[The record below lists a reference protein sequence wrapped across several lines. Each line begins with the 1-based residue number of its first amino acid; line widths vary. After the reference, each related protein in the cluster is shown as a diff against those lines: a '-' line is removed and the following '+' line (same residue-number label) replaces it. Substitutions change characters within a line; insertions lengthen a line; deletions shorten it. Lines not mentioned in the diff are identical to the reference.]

1 MASRTYREE
10 VVGPQ
15 STNRFV
21 VPRTFPT
28 TVVTGATTK
37 AASAQPNL
45 TGRPK
50 KIDPVQD
57 TAGGTPPGGGG
68 VHGVGDDHLTGINT
82 VASKVDTFGEF
93 LASFMGMS
101 PTAWGAEIGLFGK
114 GAQQVGRDIRGGIT
128 KGVNTIT
135 GQHKQEE
142 PLKGINPNRPPTAPD
157 LRAEKNSVQQSVLD
171 ATGLDISSADQT
183 SAEGGLAGLGVDSP
197 EGWQ

>member
-57 TAGGTPPGGGG
+57 TAGSPNTDPTPIDIPGLSDKELTTMGKTGFPGGWMSPGSIVSGVVPGG
-68 VHGVGDDHLTGINT
+68 TGIRALNIY
-82 VASKVDTFGEF
+82 
-93 LASFMGMS
+93 
-101 PTAWGAEIGLFGK
+101 GARQEIMARLTTPG
-114 GAQQVGRDIRGGIT
+114 
-128 KGVNTIT
+128 
-135 GQHKQEE
+135 
-142 PLKGINPNRPPTAPD
+142 
-157 LRAEKNSVQQSVLD
+157 LRADESEMIVSPPM
-171 ATGLDISSADQT
+171 SSKETARDMKERNKKVTLADRGYG
-183 SAEGGLAGLGVDSP
+183 EGGDGQGDAVGAHPDTDDLGPDSGQGDT
-197 EGWQ
+197 EATWGG